1 MMKMSSSSRALVTRC
16 RHHVEWDGRTTCEVC
31 ISTLTVAIC
40 ISCHFILLYEVSKA
54 RDAGSDIAGV
64 KEAACNVGGEVKLAV
79 GVGVG

>member
-1 MMKMSSSSRALVTRC
+1 
-16 RHHVEWDGRTTCEVC
+16 
-31 ISTLTVAIC
+31 
-40 ISCHFILLYEVSKA
+40 LYEVSKA